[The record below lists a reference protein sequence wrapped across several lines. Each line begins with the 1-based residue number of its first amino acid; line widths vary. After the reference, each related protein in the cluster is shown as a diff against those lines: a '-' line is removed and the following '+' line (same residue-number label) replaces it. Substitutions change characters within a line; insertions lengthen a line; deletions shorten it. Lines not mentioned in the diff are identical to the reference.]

1 MPTHAEIRRLP
12 YTAEQMFDLVAGVE
26 KYPEFLPWCLMTR
39 IRERRE
45 TLLVADMVIGFKIF
59 REKFTSRVTLDRPA
73 LRIDVAYTDGPFK
86 YLKNHWKFLPS
97 ADGAACDVDFYVDF
111 EFRSKLLQ
119 SAISVVFNEAV
130 TKMVNAFEKRAEALY
145 GEIPPRGAGKATA

>member
-12 YTAEQMFDLVAGVE
+12 YTAAQMFDLVAGVE
-26 KYPEFLPWCLMTR
+26 KYPEFLPWCLATR

-73 LRIDVAYTDGPFK
+73 LRVDVAYTDGPFK
-86 YLKNHWKFLPS
+86 YLKNHWKFIP
-97 ADGAACDVDFYVDF
+97 AEGGAACDVDFYVDF

-119 SAISVVFNEAV
+119 SAISMVFNEAV
-130 TKMVNAFEKRAEALY
+130 TKMVNAFEKRAEDLH
-145 GEIPPRGAGKATA
+145 GSPGAGGAGTATA